1 MFKFDIEDGVMS
13 VMIDKDIDNNI
24 GDISELLRIHNV
36 FLNSDCTKIILFFT
50 ECNYIDAAVSV
61 IIGTFP
67 EYARLHHK
75 KVNFR
80 FPNRQNPILKFMKQ
94 IGMYEYYTKINQY
107 KGDDIIPFNRIKDE
121 SMMDEY
127 TEKIMTLAPIKMQKE
142 AQDILS
148 SYIYEIYQ
156 NDLFHSKSEIGVY
169 TSGIWLPDKKEFHFS
184 VYDMGTG
191 IPANIR
197 QTLNIKDL
205 DSEKCV
211 KIAFIDG
218 FSTSKEKGV
227 NRGLGLTRLKS
238 FINLNNG
245 SMSMYTDDLCYCI
258 DESHRETYKKLSTP
272 IIGTL
277 IIINIVADENNIYIV
292 EKEKKHD

>member
-1 MFKFDIEDGVMS
+1 M
-13 VMIDKDIDNNI
+13 
-24 GDISELLRIHNV
+24 
-36 FLNSDCTKIILFFT
+36 
-50 ECNYIDAAVSV
+50 
-61 IIGTFP
+61 
-67 EYARLHHK
+67 
-75 KVNFR
+75 
-80 FPNRQNPILKFMKQ
+80 
-94 IGMYEYYTKINQY
+94 
-107 KGDDIIPFNRIKDE
+107 
-121 SMMDEY
+121 
-127 TEKIMTLAPIKMQKE
+127 
-142 AQDILS
+142 
-148 SYIYEIYQ
+148 
-156 NDLFHSKSEIGVY
+156 Y
-169 TSGIWLPDKKEFHFS
+169 TSGIWLPDKKEFRFS

-258 DESHRETYKKLSTP
+258 DERHRETYKKLRTP